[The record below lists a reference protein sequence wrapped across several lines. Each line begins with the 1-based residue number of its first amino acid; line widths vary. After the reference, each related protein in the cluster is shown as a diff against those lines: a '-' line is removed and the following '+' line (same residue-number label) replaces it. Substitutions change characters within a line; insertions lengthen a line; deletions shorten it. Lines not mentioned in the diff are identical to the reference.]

1 MSVVSNDGYKKAE
14 KIRADAVTDATNIR
28 RIGAIAIA
36 IANATEVIRNY
47 RKTRDL
53 ADRSLKIAEEE
64 RQHVRTVYWPYEL
77 KFLQEFGTPEEV
89 ETAEAYGRRFAGRLI
104 PPVAR
109 AFAQA
114 MQKTKCQASRYCSSQ
129 FVQIMQTLY
138 QAQSTA
144 ITNAKIMGYIAG
156 FNYAQ
161 SKKDLNDERRRQAIG
176 IGKGLFGQAA
186 NLYKAALGSLT
197 QGLQGSFEGLN
208 NALEAFG
215 YAERHTLQSV
225 PSIEHYYPEW
235 EGTTVGMREYG
246 GYGFDSTRLNRNNF
260 NLSNNASSDN
270 PFSLTGTRLGNAS
283 AQDAVMDTSARG
295 IQSND
300 DMNVW
305 NQPYHNFATMQKEDW
320 NEAIIGTVDSVR
332 DGSHTYSGTDS
343 DGDHFSITVK
353 MSDFT
358 GRVGTDKNW
367 LKTNWPTGG
376 N

>member
-36 IANATEVIRNY
+36 IANATEVISNY

-208 NALEAFG
+208 NALESFG

-235 EGTTVGMREYG
+235 EGTTVGMGEYG
-246 GYGFDSTRLNRNNF
+246 GYGFDSTRARR
-260 NLSNNASSDN
+260 STVSDD
-270 PFSLTGTRLGNAS
+270 FSLKGVRLGNAS

-295 IQSND
+295 VQSND
-300 DMNVW
+300 DANIW

-332 DGSHTYSGTDS
+332 EGSHTYNGTDS
-343 DGDHFSITVK
+343 DGDHFSITVR

-358 GRVGTDKNW
+358 GRIGTDKNW
-367 LKTNWPTGG
+367 LNTNWPTDG

>member
-28 RIGAIAIA
+28 RVGAIAIA

-215 YAERHTLQSV
+215 FAERHTLQSV

-235 EGTTVGMREYG
+235 EGTTIGMGDYG
-246 GYGFDSTRLNRNNF
+246 GYGFGQSRTRGPD
-260 NLSNNASSDN
+260 LSRFGGEAVQ
-270 PFSLTGTRLGNAS
+270 G
-283 AQDAVMDTSARG
+283 AVMDTSVKG
-295 IQSND
+295 ILSED
-300 DMNVW
+300 DMAAW
-305 NQPYHNFATMQKEDW
+305 RQPYHNFATMQKEDW
-320 NEAIIGTVDSVR
+320 NEGIIGTMDSVR
-332 DGSHTYSGTDS
+332 SGSKTYTFTDS
-343 DGDHFSITVK
+343 DGDRGSITVS
-353 MSDFT
+353 MEDFT
-358 GRVGTDKNW
+358 GRVGTDANW
-367 LKTNWPTGG
+367 LKTNWPTG
-376 N
+376 